1 MLTTGCTRTR
11 AGEQRDR
18 DRPLTIHVYECGC
31 PAGRFTASI
40 PRLELRVLDDD
51 PAEAAAQV
59 VRHALLLQPSKP

>member
-1 MLTTGCTRTR
+1 MKPS
-11 AGEQRDR
+11 
-18 DRPLTIHVYECGC
+18 RPLTIHVYECGC